1 MVYSHPDVDV
11 EMCVHAQDHLGLGFR
26 SPGADH
32 RHVCSSFRCG
42 AHFPPEEQER
52 TDECAVR
59 GHVSGASSYEVTTLR
74 LRGPWSDTKAFGQ
87 GVTCKAPLAHLVGGS
102 GRSEASPTAILQD
115 THSLVGKFPEV
126 GLPIYGVLRSSLSH
140 LPLYS
145 MRASNLYSIRASNKS
160 RIGAIR
166 SLGSTS
172 MVQSSRSQ
180 EDRRVKE

>member
-1 MVYSHPDVDV
+1 MTRP
-11 EMCVHAQDHLGLGFR
+11 Q
-26 SPGADH
+26 
-32 RHVCSSFRCG
+32 
-42 AHFPPEEQER
+42 
-52 TDECAVR
+52 
-59 GHVSGASSYEVTTLR
+59 
-74 LRGPWSDTKAFGQ
+74 
-87 GVTCKAPLAHLVGGS
+87 LVGGS
-102 GRSEASPTAILQD
+102 GRSEVSPTAILQD

-126 GLPIYGVLRSSLSH
+126 GRPIYGVLRSSLSH

-145 MRASNLYSIRASNKS
+145 MRASNLHSIRASNLHSIRASNKS